1 MSTIAIIGAG
11 ELGSTLAFTLARRN
25 HIDSIKLIDSSEG
38 IAAGQA
44 LDISQAGPIEG
55 FRTAIKATGNLS
67 EVVGA
72 DVIVLTHPAKP
83 SKDQGSC
90 DEELVTVCQLVKYN
104 PHATIVC
111 AEADHRILIARG
123 LNEAGVAREKLIGSA
138 PGALVSALR
147 IIIAAEAGCS
157 PSNVSISIHGVPPE
171 HVVVAWSSATI
182 DGRPIENVFNPPALV
197 RVRARIANLWP
208 PGPYA
213 LASAGSLVCEA
224 IATDS
229 CKLALTCF
237 AAADKT
243 SKAGIVTAAVR
254 LGQSGIREIVEPVLS
269 PIEQVQLDTALNKA

>member
-25 HIDSIKLIDSSEG
+25 QIDAIKLIDSSEG

-55 FRTAIKATGNLS
+55 FRTTVKAAGNLA

-72 DVIVLTHPAKP
+72 DVMVLTHPVK
-83 SKDQGSC
+83 SSEEQVTC
-90 DEELVTVCQLVKYN
+90 DEELATVCQLVKYN

-111 AEADHRILIARG
+111 AEADHRIVIARG
-123 LNEAGVAREKLIGSA
+123 FNEAGVAREKLLGSA

-157 PSNVSISIHGVPPE
+157 PSNVSLSIHGVPPE
-171 HVVVAWSSATI
+171 HVVVAWSAVTI

-197 RVRARIANLWP
+197 RVRARIADLWP

-224 IATDS
+224 IATDC

-243 SKAGIVTAAVR
+243 GQAGVVIAAVR
-254 LGQSGIREIVEPVLS
+254 LGQSGIREIVEPALS
-269 PIEQVQLDTALNKA
+269 PIEQVQLETALNET